1 MTHDSPRLL
10 EFFDLSQKNYLL
22 GRGVY
27 LIFTLKLAVL
37 IIWYFTLK
45 SYMQNTSGSSFLFYS
60 ARLTI
65 LILNQNSNDVMIH
78 FIFISVSLYPAVLWC
93 SILVWEVWSWPLP
106 AASWILATELSLI
119 LVSFR
124 LLSAKLLYNI
134 VCPFSVLLFLYA
146 N

>member
-1 MTHDSPRLL
+1 M
-10 EFFDLSQKNYLL
+10 
-22 GRGVY
+22 
-27 LIFTLKLAVL
+27 FTLMLAVL
-37 IIWYFTLK
+37 ILTLK
-45 SYMQNTSGSSFLFYS
+45 SYYAKHFSSFLFYS

-65 LILNQNSNDVMIH
+65 LIINQNSNDIMIH
-78 FIFISVSLYPAVLWC
+78 FIFIFSVSLYPAVLWC

-134 VCPFSVLLFLYA
+134 VCPFSVLLFLYT

>member
-1 MTHDSPRLL
+1 MTKELGWVTHDSPRLL

-45 SYMQNTSGSSFLFYS
+45 SYMQNTSEKFLSLYS

-65 LILNQNSNDVMIH
+65 LILNQNSNDVIILY
-78 FIFISVSLYPAVLWC
+78 FYFQCESVSSSVMVFYSGLGGVVLALAC
-93 SILVWEVWSWPLP
+93 SFMDPSNRIIFDISKLQIIISE
-106 AASWILATELSLI
+106 ATL
-119 LVSFR
+119 
-124 LLSAKLLYNI
+124 
-134 VCPFSVLLFLYA
+134 
-146 N
+146 